1 MGYGSK
7 RKREKTMKNTNSKEY
22 KASVKAYL
30 IPIIEDRAKSMDTTI
45 QGNPFAWIIGVAK
58 SEVKHEF
65 DRHGEQAGL
74 CSWLQGLG
82 MGIDFAN
89 YDIVQLAQSWHGCKL
104 TDKQA
109 EKVIENWF
117 NHIALKILQFSR

>member
-1 MGYGSK
+1 
-7 RKREKTMKNTNSKEY
+7 MKNTNSSEY

-30 IPIIEDRAKSMDTTI
+30 VPIIEDRAESMEKTI
-45 QGNPFAWIIGVAK
+45 EGNPFAWIIEVAK

-65 DRHGEQAGL
+65 DRHGLQAGL

-82 MGIDFAN
+82 MGIDYSN
-89 YDIVQLAQSWHGCKL
+89 YDIVQLAQSWHECTL

-109 EKVIENWF
+109 AKVIENWF
-117 NHIALKILQFSR
+117 SHIAFKIIQFSR